1 MNKAILI
8 TGTPGTG
15 KTVVS
20 ELLMKNGFPIIAVGK
35 LVKEEELFEFF
46 DEETE
51 SYVVNDDL
59 LNKRLIDLIENN
71 TSSYPLILDGHVVE
85 LPPDF
90 VLHCIVL
97 RCSIQH
103 LRQRLSER
111 SYGDAKIDENVEAEI
126 MEVILTDML
135 ELYGPERVS
144 VVQSDGSVEKTFAQV
159 LVEVK
164 KVLNE

>member
-1 MNKAILI
+1 MKKAILI

-15 KTVVS
+15 KTVIS
-20 ELLMKNGFPIIAVGK
+20 ELLKQNGFPIIEVGK
-35 LVKEEELFEFF
+35 IVKEEELYEYF
-46 DEETE
+46 DEVTE

-71 TSSYPLILDGHVVE
+71 TSNYPLILDGHVVE
-85 LPPDF
+85 LPPNF

-111 SYGDAKIDENVEAEI
+111 SYGEAKIDENVEAEI
-126 MEVILTDML
+126 MEIILTDML

-144 VVQSDGSVEKTFAQV
+144 VVQSDSSEEETFAQV

-164 KVLNE
+164 KVLND